1 MYCFA
6 LLLSEVVILK
16 AIEQIFSNVLCWQT
30 NTLQMYKTFL
40 KSQRSNRFKFKII
53 SNKTG

>member
-40 KSQRSNRFKFKII
+40 KNQRSNRFKFKII